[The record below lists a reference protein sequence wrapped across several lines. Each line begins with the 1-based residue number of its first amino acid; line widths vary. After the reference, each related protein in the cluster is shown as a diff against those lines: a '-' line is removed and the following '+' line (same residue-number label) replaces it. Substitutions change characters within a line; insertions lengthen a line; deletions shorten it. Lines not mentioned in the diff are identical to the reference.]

1 MDKLYEQI
9 KTAIEF
15 GTPVPEIPEYVLKN
29 LKYTFFDWQKE
40 AFEYFLVNE
49 QRKNDITEPTHLMF
63 NMATGSGKTMV
74 MSSLILYYYKQGY
87 RHFLFF
93 VNQNNIVDKTENN
106 FIDSTHNKY
115 LFTEKIVIDDVTIP
129 VKKVDTF
136 SDAPQGIEIK
146 FTTVQKLYNDI
157 HLERENQTTLED
169 LQRKDIVMLAD
180 EAHHLNA
187 NTKNVV
193 IQEEMFEEELKG
205 SAAEKEKKGWEHTV
219 IEYILKK
226 YDVSKRECLKENRN
240 VLLEFTATLP
250 DNQAVA
256 EKYATK
262 VIYQFRLKEFLAAGY
277 TKEINLISSTL
288 EKKERILQALLFQWY
303 RHAIALK
310 YDIPN
315 FKPVVLFRSK
325 TIEESKSDH
334 EFFLRMMEDLTIS
347 DFDFLKKIANTID
360 EGKSIHEQGKS
371 RIEQVLEYIKSEKI
385 KHAEIVEWIQWA
397 FQGKNVI
404 ITNSK
409 DGTKTKEKTTNEQE
423 TLLNSLEN
431 KNNHIRAI
439 FTVQRLTEGWDV
451 LNLYDIVRLYEGR
464 DEGKDKTGNRKA
476 GSATIAEK
484 QLIGRGVRY
493 YPFKYEEKI
502 DKKRKFDNALDH
514 ELRVLEELYFYSHP
528 GEKNRYIDEL
538 KRELKKDGFIKDTRV
553 IRSFSIKK
561 EFQKSDFYKQT
572 KVWTNSLIDN
582 PNRRKK
588 TLKDLQESFTKTYTV
603 SGLVLSEQ
611 EVVLDKDKDTQ
622 RLSMD
627 AGEAHTFEI
636 PFSDVEP
643 HIFRK
648 AVHIKAKETNSLF
661 QFNNLNKELAI
672 ESIDDLK
679 NDEYL
684 GALSLRIVAPV
695 GVDYE
700 AIKPK
705 EKLEI
710 VMDFLT
716 DVFNEL
722 KATIAPKIGSDTFTP
737 HTFEQLFSKPKVKS
751 IDENS
756 VYDEIA
762 QKHDW
767 FILDGFVGTS
777 EEVALVELIENTI
790 GNLKSSYQEVYL
802 LRNEEVY
809 KIYDFE
815 QGRGFQPD
823 FLLFLRGKEK
833 GGVHY
838 QVFIE
843 PKQENYMTS
852 ENELWKEE
860 FLLEISKRFGMKGK
874 EILKA
879 ENNEYRL
886 IGLPFY
892 NQTVDENFSQA
903 YETIVNR

>member
-9 KTAIEF
+9 KTAVEF
-15 GTPVPEIPEYVLKN
+15 GTPVPEVPEYVSNN
-29 LKYTFFDWQKE
+29 LKYTFFGWQEK

-49 QRKNDITEPTHLMF
+49 QHKKIANEPTHLLF

-74 MSSLILYYYKQGY
+74 MASLILYYYKQGY

-106 FIDSTHNKY
+106 FIDSTHDKY
-115 LFTEKIVIDDVTIP
+115 LFTEKIVIDDHIIP
-129 VKKVDTF
+129 VKKVDAF
-136 SDAPQGIEIK
+136 SDASQGIEIK

-180 EAHHLNA
+180 EAHHLNT
-187 NTKNVV
+187 NTKNIV

-205 SAAEKEKKGWEHTV
+205 SVAEKEKKGWEHTV

-226 YDVSKRECLKENRN
+226 YDISKGECSKENRN

-250 DNQAVA
+250 ESKAVA
-256 EKYATK
+256 EKYEDK
-262 VIYQFRLKEFLAAGY
+262 IIYQFGLKEFLAAGY

-288 EKKERILQALLFQWY
+288 KKKERILQALLFQWY

-334 EFFLRMMEDLTIS
+334 EFFSRMIDDLVIS
-347 DFDFLKKIANTID
+347 DFNFLKTIANTID
-360 EGKSIHEQGKS
+360 EGKSVHEQGKS
-371 RIEQVLEYIKSEKI
+371 RTEQVLTYIKSEKI
-385 KHAEIVEWIQWA
+385 KLPKIIEWLQWA
-397 FQGKNVI
+397 YQGKNII

-409 DGTKTKEKTTNEQE
+409 DGTKTKEKTTIEQE

-464 DEGKDKTGNRKA
+464 DEGKDKSGNRKA

-493 YPFKYEEKI
+493 YPFRYEDRI
-502 DKKRKFDNALDH
+502 DRKRKFDNALDH

-561 EFQKSDFYKQT
+561 EFQKSEFYKQT
-572 KVWTNSLIDN
+572 KVWANSLIDN

-588 TLKDLQESFTKTYTV
+588 TLEDLQESFTKTYTV
-603 SGLVLSEQ
+603 GSLLLSEQ
-611 EVVLDKDKDTQ
+611 EVILDKDKDAE
-622 RLSMD
+622 RLSID
-627 AGEAHTFEI
+627 SGESHTFEI
-636 PFSDVEP
+636 SFSEVEP

-648 AVHIKAKETNSLF
+648 AVHIKSKEANSLF
-661 QFNNLNKELAI
+661 QFKNLKEELAI
-672 ESIDDLK
+672 GSIDDLQ
-679 NDEYL
+679 NDEFL
-684 GALSLRIVAPV
+684 GALSMRIIAPV
-695 GVDYE
+695 GTNYDVL
-700 AIKPK
+700 KPK

-710 VMDFLT
+710 VIDFLT

-722 KATIAPKIGSDTFTP
+722 KSTIAPKIGSDTFTP
-737 HTFEQLFSKPKVKS
+737 HTFEQLFGKPKVKC
-751 IDENS
+751 IDENN

-767 FILDGFVGTS
+767 FVLDGFVGTA

-790 GNLKSSYQEVYL
+790 GNLKTSYQEVYL
-802 LRNEEVY
+802 LRNEEIY

-815 QGRGFQPD
+815 KGRGFQPD
-823 FLLFLRGKEK
+823 FLLFLKGKEK
-833 GGVHY
+833 SDVYY

-852 ENELWKEE
+852 ENEVWKEE
-860 FLLEISKRFGMKGK
+860 FLLEISKRFGVNGK
-874 EILKA
+874 DILKA
-879 ENNEYRL
+879 ENKEYRL
-886 IGLPFY
+886 VGLPFY
-892 NQTVDENFSQA
+892 NQAVDEKFTQA
-903 YETIVNR
+903 YEAIVNK